1 MAGRFDEKVALVTG
15 GASGQGAAEAR
26 LFARDGAT
34 VIIADL
40 RDEAGETMAAEI
52 RAAGGAAEFRHL
64 DVASEAAWTA
74 TIDAIR
80 ESHGR
85 LHILVNNAGISLR
98 QRSVLDGSL
107 EDWNRTLAV
116 NLTGPY
122 MGIRA
127 AAPLIRDSGGG
138 AIVNTGSTAGISG
151 HYSTAYST
159 AKWGLRGLT
168 RSAAM
173 TLAPFN
179 IRVNAVHPGL
189 VDTPLVADVPDFR
202 VAMAAVTPLDRAAS
216 PEEIAEV
223 AVFLCSDAASYITA
237 ADIPVD
243 GGFAADG
250 AYREVLL
257 KILARQSEAT

>member
-1 MAGRFDEKVALVTG
+1 MTGRFDGKVALVTG
-15 GASGQGAAEAR
+15 AASGQGAAEAA
-26 LFARDGAT
+26 LFAKGGGR
-34 VIIADL
+34 VVIADV
-40 RDEAGETMAAEI
+40 RDEAGAAT
-52 RAAGGAAEFRHL
+52 AAALGDAVRFRHL
-64 DVASEAAWTA
+64 DVSSETEWQAIVADIAATEGA
-74 TIDAIR
+74 
-80 ESHGR
+80 
-85 LHILVNNAGISLR
+85 LHYLVNNAGISLR
-98 QRSVLDGSL
+98 QRSILDGEIDL
-107 EDWNRTLAV
+107 WQRTLAV

-173 TLAPFN
+173 TLAPWN

-189 VDTPLVADVPDFR
+189 VDTPLVADVPLFR
-202 VAMAAVTPLDRAAS
+202 EAMAAVTPLDRAAT
-216 PEEIAEV
+216 PDEIAEV
-223 AVFLCSDAASYITA
+223 VVFLCSDAASYVTA

-243 GGFAADG
+243 GGFAADA

-257 KILARQSEAT
+257 KMMARQNALG